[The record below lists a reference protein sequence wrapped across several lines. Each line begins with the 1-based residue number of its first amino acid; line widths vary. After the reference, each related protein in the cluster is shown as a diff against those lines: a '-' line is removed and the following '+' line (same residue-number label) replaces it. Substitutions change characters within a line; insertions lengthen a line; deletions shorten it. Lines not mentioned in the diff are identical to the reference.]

1 MKYFPIINF
10 ILIVLLGITLGLSTS
25 FSSEALDKVQEF
37 ELRINEISNN
47 SRDTVVVNIT
57 NQIEVPSNFGVTLK
71 VK

>member
-57 NQIEVPSNFGVTLK
+57 NQIEVPSNLGVTLK